1 MIYPIPLILKAN
13 RISQPKRYGIE
24 PKPFASLRGGSLNR
38 DATRNELGAILTAG
52 IYSNDTIGE

>member
-24 PKPFASLRGGSLNR
+24 PKPIASLRGGSLNR
-38 DATRNELGAILTAG
+38 DATRYEIVAI
-52 IYSNDTIGE
+52 